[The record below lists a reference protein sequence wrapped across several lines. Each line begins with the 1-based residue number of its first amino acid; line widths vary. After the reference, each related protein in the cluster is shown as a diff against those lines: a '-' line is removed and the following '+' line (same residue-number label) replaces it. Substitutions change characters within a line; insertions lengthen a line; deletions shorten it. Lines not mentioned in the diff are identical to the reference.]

1 VPNLVAEG
9 TPFTRGAF
17 VEMASGNDVA
27 IIAAG
32 SMVSRAIAAASI
44 LKQQGVSARVLNA
57 TFIAPL
63 DVAAIKKA
71 AAETRGIVTVEE
83 ANVAGGLGAAVAS
96 VLGTLDNSSR
106 VPLRIVGT
114 DDWSPTLSTDALYTH
129 FGLTAE
135 NIALQASEVLSR
147 D

>member
-1 VPNLVAEG
+1 
-9 TPFTRGAF
+9 
-17 VEMASGNDVA
+17 
-27 IIAAG
+27 
-32 SMVSRAIAAASI
+32 MVSRAIAAAAI
-44 LKQQGVSARVLNA
+44 LKQQGVNARILNA

-71 AAETRGIVTVEE
+71 AKETRGIVTVEE
-83 ANVAGGLGAAVAS
+83 ANVSGGLGAAVAS
-96 VLGTLDNSSR
+96 VLGTLDAASR
-106 VPLRIVGT
+106 VPLRIIGT

-135 NIALQASEVLSR
+135 NISQQVNEVLAR